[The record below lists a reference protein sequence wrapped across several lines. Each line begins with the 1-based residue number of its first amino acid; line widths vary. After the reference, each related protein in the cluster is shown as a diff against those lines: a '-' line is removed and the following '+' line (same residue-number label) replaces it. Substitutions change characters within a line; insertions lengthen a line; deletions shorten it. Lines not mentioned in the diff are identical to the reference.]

1 MNKRTLW
8 TTLGLGALGVAL
20 VALPGSSAGRQEGD
34 DSAARLARIQD
45 KLRDLKVNGQ
55 ALTNDK
61 QVLIA
66 QLQDKAREL
75 AEFEAE
81 GAPGTQPG
89 EEDLQTVVI
98 DGGWLG
104 VGVSEISSSKAKELK
119 LPAERGALL
128 GKVVPD
134 SPAAKA
140 GLKQDDVVTEI
151 NGQRIEGTAQFR
163 RMIHEIPAGRTAQLT
178 VWRDGRTQTISVT
191 IGKADPRGSMAMS
204 MAMPGSFAFTLPE
217 VREFRELPDGAEPGD
232 IQDFALFRSAQP
244 RLGIDAE
251 NLEGDFGNYFGAPDG
266 EGVLVRSVFENTPAA
281 KAGLKAGD
289 VITAVNGDRI
299 RSISELR
306 EKLIAG
312 KETKSLKLGLLR
324 NKAELSINVEV
335 PAAPKRH
342 EHRVASQRT
351 NI

>member
-1 MNKRTLW
+1 
-8 TTLGLGALGVAL
+8 
-20 VALPGSSAGRQEGD
+20 
-34 DSAARLARIQD
+34 
-45 KLRDLKVNGQ
+45 
-55 ALTNDK
+55 
-61 QVLIA
+61 
-66 QLQDKAREL
+66 
-75 AEFEAE
+75 
-81 GAPGTQPG
+81 
-89 EEDLQTVVI
+89 
-98 DGGWLG
+98 
-104 VGVSEISSSKAKELK
+104 
-119 LPAERGALL
+119 
-128 GKVVPD
+128 
-134 SPAAKA
+134 
-140 GLKQDDVVTEI
+140 
-151 NGQRIEGTAQFR
+151 
-163 RMIHEIPAGRTAQLT
+163 MIHEIPAGRTAQLT
-178 VWRDGRTQTISVT
+178 VWRDGRSQAISVT

-217 VREFRELPDGAEPGD
+217 VRELPDTAELGD
-232 IQDFALFRSAQP
+232 VQDFALFRSAQP

-306 EKLIAG
+306 EKLIAD

-324 NKAELSINVEV
+324 NKAELSVNVEV

-342 EHRVASQRT
+342 EHRVAPQRT

>member
-1 MNKRTLW
+1 MNKKTFW
-8 TTLGLGALGVAL
+8 TTLGLSALGVAL
-20 VALPGSSAGRQEGD
+20 IALPGSSANRQEGN
-34 DSAARLARIQD
+34 DSAARLARLQE

-55 ALTNDK
+55 ALTDDK

-81 GAPGTQPG
+81 VVPGTQPG
-89 EEDLQTVVI
+89 EEDLQTI
-98 DGGWLG
+98 TINGGWLG

-128 GKVVPD
+128 GKVMPD

-178 VWRDGRTQTISVT
+178 VWRDGRSQAISVT
-191 IGKADPRGSMAMS
+191 IGKSDPRGSMAMS

-217 VREFRELPDGAEPGD
+217 VRELPDTAELGD
-232 IQDFALFRSAQP
+232 VQDFALFRSAQP

-306 EKLIAG
+306 EKLIAD

-324 NKAELSINVEV
+324 NKAELSVNVEV

-342 EHRVASQRT
+342 EHRVAPQRT